1 MEIFMDSQYL
11 ALISTILSVALLI
24 IVFWQALKLHRL
36 DRMRREF
43 FSSGLKKDLE
53 QILIDQNRSISKI
66 TQQIKEIDESLDTIF
81 TGNRNNIQKVG
92 FVRFNPFD
100 DAGGN
105 ISFTL
110 ALLNAKDEG
119 VVMSSLHGR
128 DGTRVYAKAVKAG
141 RSETQLTEEEMQAI
155 KDAK

>member
-1 MEIFMDSQYL
+1 MDSQYL

>member
-1 MEIFMDSQYL
+1 
-11 ALISTILSVALLI
+11 LI

>member
-105 ISFTL
+105 ISFPPGPLKAREQAL
-110 ALLNAKDEG
+110 ARPRPVGGTGRAFMPRPLRPAAAKP
-119 VVMSSLHGR
+119 S
-128 DGTRVYAKAVKAG
+128 
-141 RSETQLTEEEMQAI
+141 
-155 KDAK
+155 